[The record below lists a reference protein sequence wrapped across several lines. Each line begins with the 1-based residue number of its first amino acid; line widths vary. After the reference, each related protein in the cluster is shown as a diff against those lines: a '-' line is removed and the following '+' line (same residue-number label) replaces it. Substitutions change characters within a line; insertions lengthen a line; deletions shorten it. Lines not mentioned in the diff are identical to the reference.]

1 MEKEPYTKLCSILV
15 RFQKIVKLQ
24 IFEFSKS
31 DVMPTNVQNISRW
44 FSFLFFA
51 SFMEKK
57 PSIQFLTIFQELMK
71 L

>member
-31 DVMPTNVQNISRW
+31 DVLPTNVQNISHW

-57 PSIQFLTIFQELMK
+57 SSIQFLTIFQELMK